1 MYFSVACLLR
11 GGINARRVKEPTMN
25 PRPELTDAA
34 LEQSLRASRKML
46 DAPEHVIHRALA
58 VFTARRQAEAQPSL
72 LRRLAAVLTFDS
84 GAASPLAFGM
94 RSSGGAV
101 RQLLFSVEGRD
112 IDLRIAPAAHAQTFA
127 LSGQILGPDSLGV
140 VVMEPEDGGER
151 REVALS
157 EMGEFQLPAVAAGT
171 YRLTLELNDMAIDLP
186 LVRIPQAA

>member
-1 MYFSVACLLR
+1 MKTR
-11 GGINARRVKEPTMN
+11 T
-25 PRPELTDAA
+25 ELTDADIDR
-34 LEQSLRASRKML
+34 SLRASRGL
-46 DAPEHVIHRALA
+46 IDAPEHVIHRALA
-58 VFTARRQAEAQPSL
+58 LYSRQRAAEQPGL

-112 IDLRIAPAAHAQTFA
+112 VDLRIAPAAQAQSFS
-127 LSGQILGPDSLGV
+127 LSGQILGPDSLGI
-140 VVMEPEDGGER
+140 VVMEPEAGGER

-157 EMGEFQLPAVAAGT
+157 ELGEFQLPPVTAGI
-171 YRLTLELNDMAIDLP
+171 YKLTLELADMAIDLP

>member
-1 MYFSVACLLR
+1 MKS
-11 GGINARRVKEPTMN
+11 
-25 PRPELTDAA
+25 RPELTDAA
-34 LEQSLRASRKML
+34 IEQSLRASRDLL

-58 VFTARRQAEAQPSL
+58 IYTRQRVEEQPSF

-112 IDLRIAPAAHAQTFA
+112 IDLRIAPAAQAQTFA
-127 LSGQILGPDSLGV
+127 LSGQILGPDSLGI
-140 VVMEPEDGGER
+140 VVMEPEAGGER

-157 EMGEFQLPAVAAGT
+157 ELGEFQLPPVAAGI
-171 YRLTLELNDMAIDLP
+171 YKLTLELADMAIDLP